1 MTDGPQEERI
11 FHGAPVSRG
20 IAFGPIHVSA
30 RGFSAPDVYAIT
42 EAAIPHEKERLQAAF
57 EITRKQLSKLKAHI
71 DEVAGSDEGL
81 VFEAHGMV
89 LADPSLQRKVEKAID
104 ARKQNAEFCFYATMQ
119 TFLEAM
125 RRISDPYLRER
136 TIDIE
141 DVSQRVLRNFQA
153 DVDAVVPD
161 HQHLLVAYDLTP
173 SDSASMDHTK
183 LLGFVTEAGSVNS
196 HTAILARS
204 LGIPAIVG
212 LGNVVLETTTLAPA
226 ILDGYTGK
234 FIIHPSEK
242 TSAYYQAMAN
252 RKKVSR
258 EKLEKLRDQKST
270 TLDGRHITL
279 SANIEFINELGLVNE
294 NRAEGVGLFRTE
306 FHLLEGG
313 TTPTEAKQT
322 EVYSELARRT
332 APHLAIIRTLDS
344 GGDKLSTE
352 PLQEPEPNP
361 FLGWRGIRV
370 SLDRPQFFKEQLRSI
385 LRASAHG
392 KVGMMFPF
400 ISGLREVRSCR
411 ALVEEC
417 MAELDK
423 DGTAFDR
430 DLQIGAMIEIP
441 SAALIADAIAKE
453 VDFFSIGT
461 NDLIQYTVAVDRIN
475 NNVAKLYRA
484 SDPSVIRLI
493 KMTTDAA
500 KKAGIWT
507 GICGEM
513 AADLN
518 LTPLLVGL
526 GVDEL
531 SVGPREL
538 APVRK
543 ALLSLDSRQ
552 CEELAEEALTL
563 STSSEV
569 FKLSRAAALAA
580 YGDLIEDVE
589 DSGL

>member
-1 MTDGPQEERI
+1 MAKVQKEERV
-11 FHGAPVSRG
+11 FHGSPVSRG
-20 IAFGPIHVSA
+20 IAFGPIHASA
-30 RGFSAPDVYAIT
+30 RGFSAPDVYAI
-42 EAAIPHEKERLQAAF
+42 EEEAIPLEKERLQAAF
-57 EITRKQLSKLKAHI
+57 EVTRQQLAQLKNRI
-71 DEVAGSDEGL
+71 DEVADGDEGL

-89 LADPSLQRKVEKAID
+89 LDDPSLQKKVAQSIEE
-104 ARKQNAEFCFYATMQ
+104 RKQNAEFCFYATMQ
-119 TFLEAM
+119 TFLEGM

-153 DVDAVVPD
+153 DLDAILPD
-161 HQHLLVAYDLTP
+161 HQHLLVAHDLTP
-173 SDSASMDHTK
+173 SDTASMDRTK

-196 HTAILARS
+196 HTAILARA

-212 LGNVVLETTTLAPA
+212 LGNVVLEATTLAPA
-226 ILDGYTGK
+226 ILDGYSGK
-234 FIIHPSEK
+234 FIIYPSE
-242 TSAYYQAMAN
+242 TTTAYYQALAA
-252 RKKVSR
+252 KKKEAR
-258 EKLEKLRDQKST
+258 ENLEKLRDQEST
-270 TLDGRHITL
+270 TIDGRHITL
-279 SANIEFINELGLVNE
+279 SANIEFLHELDLVNE

-306 FHLLEGG
+306 FYLLESRK
-313 TTPTEAKQT
+313 TRSEADQT
-322 EVYSELARRT
+322 ATYTELAKRT
-332 APHLAIIRTLDS
+332 NPHLAIIRTLDS

-352 PLQEPEPNP
+352 PLTEPEPNP

-400 ISGLREVRSCR
+400 ISGLTEVRTCK
-411 ALVEEC
+411 ALIKEC
-417 MAELDK
+417 MAELEEEGSPYDPS
-423 DGTAFDR
+423 
-430 DLQIGAMIEIP
+430 LQVGAMIEIP
-441 SAALIADAIAKE
+441 SAALVADEIAKE

-461 NDLIQYTVAVDRIN
+461 NDLIQYSLAVDRIN
-475 NNVAKLYRA
+475 NNVAKLYR
-484 SDPSVIRLI
+484 SSHPSVIRLI

-500 KKAGIWT
+500 KRAGIWT

-538 APVRK
+538 PGVRK
-543 ALLSLDSRQ
+543 ALLSLDYVKCQ
-552 CEELAEEALTL
+552 QLASEALTL
-563 STSSEV
+563 ATSAEV
-569 FKLSRAAALAA
+569 FELSRSAALAA
-580 YGDLIEDVE
+580 YGDLVAEGE
-589 DSGL
+589 